1 MQCQAKVRFD
11 NVLKPIYWFAAPKRY
26 GSFPS
31 TSRLVFGGNST
42 SVIPVGIILAFLV
55 GLGFFFFFCILFPWR
70 GSPCTQAGIDTW
82 CRRARKGQRRPRQCF
97 LGAVSHC
104 IFPSYVAKLHLAIES

>member
-26 GSFPS
+26 GSSPS
-31 TSRLVFGGNST
+31 TSRLVFGDNST

-55 GLGFFFFFCILFPWR
+55 GLGWVFLHI
-70 GSPCTQAGIDTW
+70 GSLAWLTLQTG
-82 CRRARKGQRRPRQCF
+82 RYRHLVQESMQ
-97 LGAVSHC
+97 GAE
-104 IFPSYVAKLHLAIES
+104 ESKAVFSGSS